1 MVRELSAEDRRAID
15 RTLALHGH
23 IFDRGELDRV
33 EEIFTPEIV
42 YDLSDVGAG
51 TYEGIEAIR
60 SGALKLG
67 AGNPIAHHV
76 TNVVITSQEDDSVT
90 AQSKGF
96 IIMADGSVASV
107 THLDTLRRVD
117 NSWRISQRVILA
129 QRTPLG
135 GLHLTHGGER

>member
-1 MVRELSAEDRRAID
+1 MVRELSADDRRAID
-15 RTLALHGH
+15 RILALHGH

-76 TNVVITSQEDDSVT
+76 TNIVITSQEDDSVT

-107 THLDTLRRVD
+107 THFDTLRRVD
-117 NSWRISQRVILA
+117 DSWRISQRVILA

-135 GLHLTHGGER
+135 GLHLTHGEER